1 MKKADKRDSQLSFSL
16 DTTASSKRQSAG
28 PTAKVNVVRLDD
40 ARVQKAR
47 KFLMEQLSKAGL
59 R

>member
-1 MKKADKRDSQLSFSL
+1 MKKADKRDNQLSFSL
-16 DTTASSKRQSAG
+16 DHPTSSKRQATDA
-28 PTAKVNVVRLDD
+28 TAKHKVIRLED

>member
-1 MKKADKRDSQLSFSL
+1 MKKADKRDNQLSFSL
-16 DTTASSKRQSAG
+16 DTAASAKRPAAG
-28 PTAKVNVVRLDD
+28 STAKVNVVRLDD